1 MCVDACKAKGMN
13 EISKGGKVH
22 TYELAKERERNDKQ
36 KYCRRGKEREK
47 GMINLCVCACVCVRN
62 TYITCLIRSLAINYP
77 VCVDACKAKGMNENS
92 KGRYTLM
99 K

>member
-1 MCVDACKAKGMN
+1 
-13 EISKGGKVH
+13 
-22 TYELAKERERNDKQ
+22 
-36 KYCRRGKEREK
+36 
-47 GMINLCVCACVCVRN
+47 MINLCVCACVCVRN

-77 VCVDACKAKGMNENS
+77 VCVDACKVKGMNENS